1 MSRKRPVGLKIIVAY
16 KAALSLLLTLT
27 AVVLLLAWEDR
38 VRLLTFAE
46 NYILES
52 KWVLIEAT
60 LEKILTQQ
68 PPKIAYSGIVAGIYA
83 LITGIEAIG
92 LWYRQI
98 WAEIMV
104 LLLVGASIPLEI
116 YELIKSINFLKSSVF
131 VANIAIF
138 CYLLWFVS
146 KNFRSRRH

>member
-16 KAALSLLLTLT
+16 KAALSLLLALT
-27 AVVLLLAWEDR
+27 AMILLLAWENHA
-38 VRLLTFAE
+38 RLLTFSE

-60 LEKILTQQ
+60 LEKLLTQQ
-68 PPKIAYSGIVAGIYA
+68 PQKIAYSGIVVGIYA

-104 LLLVGASIPLEI
+104 LLLVGVSIPLEI
-116 YELIKSINFLKSSVF
+116 YELIKSITFFKSVIF
-131 VANIAIF
+131 IVNIAIF
-138 CYLLWFVS
+138 CYLLWFVRN
-146 KNFRSRRH
+146 NFRSRRH